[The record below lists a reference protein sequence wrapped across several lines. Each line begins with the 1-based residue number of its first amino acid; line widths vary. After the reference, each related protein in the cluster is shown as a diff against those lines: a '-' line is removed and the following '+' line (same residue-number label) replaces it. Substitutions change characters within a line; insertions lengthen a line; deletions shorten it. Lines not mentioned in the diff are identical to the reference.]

1 VALVNGS
8 TMYLAGT
15 PYSGGLP
22 SQPCTGETTAATTC
36 GLLTIINLN
45 TMSVTNTAPIVIT
58 DGYHNRI
65 ALAANGQIFIGARTC
80 TEIIPPVPAPT
91 GAEVRGCLSIYNTL
105 SFAIGSAPAGGVVIP
120 PMNGDAT
127 GIEPIATRNVVYV
140 AQGGSLRIYDTTI
153 DALEY
158 NPNDSKNPGQISSL
172 VGYFIDVKTID
183 F

>member
-1 VALVNGS
+1 
-8 TMYLAGT
+8 
-15 PYSGGLP
+15 
-22 SQPCTGETTAATTC
+22 
-36 GLLTIINLN
+36 
-45 TMSVTNTAPIVIT
+45 
-58 DGYHNRI
+58 
-65 ALAANGQIFIGARTC
+65 
-80 TEIIPPVPAPT
+80 
-91 GAEVRGCLSIYNTL
+91 
-105 SFAIGSAPAGGVVIP
+105 
-120 PMNGDAT
+120 MNGDAT